1 MEPSRKIRRCRGAIG
16 FVGKLVIRHQTN
28 ETGFGWTH
36 AVFLVL
42 YDELSIL
49 PHECCVCRR
58 AECYDTFP
66 GLNRNR
72 GAVPDVAWRLFEVAS
87 TAACW

>member
-1 MEPSRKIRRCRGAIG
+1 
-16 FVGKLVIRHQTN
+16 
-28 ETGFGWTH
+28 
-36 AVFLVL
+36 VFLVL